1 MNVHG
6 KVNAD
11 QKKLDAVRSD
21 LAQLSLIKRK
31 PVVLPKP
38 PANARPIIPVP
49 AVTSEEQPRLAAISS
64 AMSTRIA
71 WDRILREFSLVLPS
85 DVTLTSLTL
94 NAPAAPA
101 APGVAAPAASG
112 QGLNIAGDVLL
123 LLCGWFLLIGPQR
136 STAAS
141 IERATQAAEVQLVEA
156 KKPVKA
162 PTPAAV
168 EKQPVI
174 RTADLY
180 SIAKAMPSDEDM
192 PDLLLQ
198 LDQVARSAGVTLKSI
213 APAPAAPSATASFST
228 VPIQLAFSG
237 DFYSLTD
244 MLYRLRSLVTV

>member
-1 MNVHG
+1 MRAVNLLPGDASQRKSFTKEDPAVVVGSALGVVVLLALVAGFMNVHG

-112 QGLNIAGDVLL
+112 QGLNIAGSAFSHDGVARLLSRLMLIPDLTNVTLANSSESTSGSAGVLFTISADVK
-123 LLCGWFLLIGPQR
+123 GAP
-136 STAAS
+136 APPAV
-141 IERATQAAEVQLVEA
+141 ATPA
-156 KKPVKA
+156 A
-162 PTPAAV
+162 PTPA
-168 EKQPVI
+168 
-174 RTADLY
+174 
-180 SIAKAMPSDEDM
+180 PS
-192 PDLLLQ
+192 
-198 LDQVARSAGVTLKSI
+198 T
-213 APAPAAPSATASFST
+213 TT
-228 VPIQLAFSG
+228 TSG
-237 DFYSLTD
+237 GA
-244 MLYRLRSLVTV
+244 